1 MDFWSFIW
9 FFIWSFLFIAYL
21 MVLFSILG
29 DLFSDRELNGWLK
42 AIWVI
47 FLIFV
52 PFLTALIYL
61 VTRGQSMAERR
72 GAEIQAAQK
81 ETDSYIRTVAGT
93 TNPAE
98 QIAQAKKLLDDGAIT
113 AEEFASLKAKVL
125 A

>member
-29 DLFSDRELNGWLK
+29 DLFSDRGLNGWLK
-42 AIWVI
+42 ALWVI

-113 AEEFASLKAKVL
+113 ADEFATLKAKVL